1 MAFKFAAR
9 TLLELGKELISSD
22 EVALYELIKNSVDA
36 GSHKESP
43 SKIEIEAQVVLPHS
57 AYSQALESLAEGVN
71 PEEVLKAIRARVI
84 STAPKAPVEQFLGGL
99 ERNLSRGTRFRTA
112 LISLYAQHNW
122 IEVRDTGKGMTFQEL
137 DDVFLTVGTRSR
149 RSDNIKGARYL
160 GDKGVGRL
168 STMRLGDRLLV
179 HSTTAGQTFWGRI
192 RINWSLFSHDSEVP
206 LEEIK
211 IEPTQGLTKGNPN
224 TSGTIIRISA
234 LNADWTPGRFDD
246 VIRGKI
252 ARTIDPFTPMA
263 NELLIVRHNGARV
276 VIPRVP
282 KKLTD
287 AAHAKCNI
295 RFYFDTET
303 DEPVLEANLDYQLRN
318 KSRSVRFR
326 GVEIYSMAQRDS
338 KRRGKRGHA
347 AFENILIRS
356 NALKDLGPF
365 EAEIY
370 WYNRAVVRAIDGL
383 TEKQQETRDQIA
395 QWSGGPMLYR
405 YGFRILPYGEP
416 GDDWLALD
424 RNAFGESGFKLNR
437 QQVLGRVLIHSSHLA
452 LSEQTNRQGLI
463 ESDAESALRKMLM
476 VILHVELRGLI
487 NEADNFET
495 IKKREAEEA
504 AMDFR
509 RSQNDV
515 EIALDEL
522 RLHLGPEQISL
533 GNRLGEAVDTLVT
546 QCASAVRALD
556 KSIAQSVDEREKLL
570 HLAGIGLITEFI
582 FHELDRAVRH
592 TMTALVS
599 ARSTQQQSALQTLEE
614 QLVTLQKRVSAFDEL
629 TGERRQTK
637 TNFDVFEVI
646 EYVLQQHENE
656 FKRHNIRLIKT
667 EGQHFV
673 VKAVRGMFVQILE
686 NLIANATYWLKLQS
700 RYQSDFEPQITV
712 SIDEATRSVSVE
724 DNGPGVD
731 PARSET
737 IFQPFITSKPAG
749 QGRGLGLYI
758 SKELADYNDWQLYM
772 DKEVG
777 RHRKDRLSV
786 FVIDMG
792 GNDAH

>member
-1 MAFKFAAR
+1 MAFRFAAR

-22 EVALYELIKNSVDA
+22 EVALYELIKNAVDA
-36 GSHKESP
+36 GSHKAP
-43 SKIEIEAQVVLPHS
+43 PGKIEIEAQVILPHS
-57 AYSQALESLAEGVN
+57 VYSQALEKLAEKVD
-71 PEEVLKAIRARVI
+71 PEDVLKDIRSGIV
-84 STAPKAPVEQFLGGL
+84 STAPREAKELFLASL
-99 ERNLSRGTRFRTA
+99 ERNASRGARFQTA
-112 LISLYAQHNW
+112 LVSLYSQYNW
-122 IEVRDTGKGMTFQEL
+122 IEVRDTGKGMSFRDL
-137 DDVFLTVGTRSR
+137 DEIFLTVGTRSR
-149 RSDNIKGARYL
+149 RSDNIRGAQYL

-179 HSTTAGQTFWGRI
+179 HSTTAGQPFWGRL
-192 RINWSLFSHDSEVP
+192 RINWSLFSHDSETP

-211 IEPTQGLTKGNPN
+211 VEPVKGGTKSDPGA
-224 TSGTIIRISA
+224 SGTTIRISA

-252 ARTIDPFTPMA
+252 ARTIDPFTSRA
-263 NELLIVRHNGARV
+263 NELLVVRHNGARV

-287 AAHAKCNI
+287 AAHATCNI
-295 RFYFDTET
+295 RFYFDPKTA
-303 DEPVLEANLDYQLRN
+303 EPVLEADLNYQLRN
-318 KSRSVRFR
+318 KARSVRFR

-347 AFENILIRS
+347 AFENILIRP
-356 NALKDLGPF
+356 NALHNLGPF
-365 EAEIY
+365 EAEVY
-370 WYNRAVVRAIDGL
+370 WFNRAVVKAIEGL
-383 TEKQQETRDQIA
+383 TDKQEETRNQIT

-405 YGFRILPYGEP
+405 HGFRILPYGEP

-437 QQVLGRVLIHSSHLA
+437 QQILGRVLIHSSHLA

-487 NEADNFET
+487 NEADKFET
-495 IKKREAEEA
+495 VKKREAEEA

-509 RSQNDV
+509 QSQTDV
-515 EIALDEL
+515 ELALDEL
-522 RLHLGPEQISL
+522 RLHLAPDQIPL

-546 QCASAVRALD
+546 QCAAAVRKLD
-556 KSIAQSVDEREKLL
+556 KSVAQSVDEREKLL
-570 HLAGIGLITEFI
+570 HLASIGLITEFI

-592 TMTALVS
+592 TMTALVN
-599 ARSTQQQSALQTLEE
+599 ARVSQQQSALRALEE

-637 TNFDVFEVI
+637 TNFDVLEVI

-656 FKRHNIRLIKT
+656 FERHNIQVIKPDGERL
-667 EGQHFV
+667 V
-673 VKAVRGMFVQILE
+673 VKAVRGMFIQILE

-700 RYQSDFEPQITV
+700 RYQSGFEPKIKV
-712 SIDEATRSVSVE
+712 SIDVENRVVTVE

-731 PARSET
+731 PARGET

-758 SKELADYNDWQLYM
+758 SRELAEYNGWQLYM
-772 DKEVG
+772 DKTPG
-777 RHRKDRLSV
+777 LHREDRLSV

-792 GNDAH
+792 GDSAH

>member
-1 MAFKFAAR
+1 MAFRFAAR

-36 GSHKESP
+36 GSHKDTP
-43 SKIEIEAQVVLPHS
+43 SKIEIEAQVILSHS
-57 AYSQALESLAEGVN
+57 TYTRALENLAEGVD
-71 PEEVLKAIRARVI
+71 PKDVLKDIRAGMI
-84 STAPKAPVEQFLGGL
+84 SSAPREPMERFLMSL
-99 ERNLSRGTRFRTA
+99 ERNISRGTRFRTA
-112 LISLYAQHNW
+112 LVSLYSHYNW
-122 IEVRDTGKGMTFQEL
+122 IEVRDTGKGMSFREL
-137 DDVFLTVGTRSR
+137 DEIFLTVGTRSR
-149 RSDNIKGARYL
+149 RSENIKGAQYL

-179 HSTTAGQTFWGRI
+179 HSSTAGQPFWGRL
-192 RINWSLFSHDSEVP
+192 RINWSLFSHDSETP

-211 IEPTQGLTKGNPN
+211 VEPIQGRMKSDPAS
-224 TSGTIIRISA
+224 SGTTIRISA

-252 ARTIDPFTPMA
+252 ARTIDPFTSMA
-263 NELLIVRHNGARV
+263 NELLVVRHNGSRV

-295 RFYFDTET
+295 RFYFDRET
-303 DEPVLEANLDYQLRN
+303 DEPVLEAELNYQLRN
-318 KSRSVRFR
+318 KARTVRFR

-365 EAEIY
+365 EAEVY
-370 WYNRAVVRAIDGL
+370 WFNRAVVRAIDGL
-383 TEKQQETRDQIA
+383 TDKQQETRDQIT
-395 QWSGGPMLYR
+395 QWSGGPMLFR
-405 YGFRILPYGEP
+405 HGFRILPYGEP

-487 NEADNFET
+487 NEADEFET
-495 IKKREAEEA
+495 VKKREAEEA

-509 RSQNDV
+509 QSQNDV

-522 RLHLGPEQISL
+522 RLHLGPDQIPL

-546 QCASAVRALD
+546 QCAAAVRKLD
-556 KSIAQSVDEREKLL
+556 RSVAQSVDEREKLL

-592 TMTALVS
+592 TMTALID
-599 ARSTQQQSALQTLEE
+599 ARSSQQLAALQTLEE

-646 EYVLQQHENE
+646 EYVLQQHQNE
-656 FKRHNIRLIKT
+656 FERHNIRLIKP
-667 EGQHFV
+667 EKGHFV
-673 VKAVRGMFVQILE
+673 VKAVKGMFVQILE
-686 NLIANATYWLKLQS
+686 NLITNSTYWLKLQS
-700 RYQSDFEPQITV
+700 RYQSGFEPQITV
-712 SIDEATRSVSVE
+712 SIDEETRVVTVE
-724 DNGPGVD
+724 DNGQGVD
-731 PARSET
+731 PARGET

-758 SKELADYNDWQLYM
+758 SRELAEYNDWQLYM
-772 DKEVG
+772 DKTAG
-777 RHRKDRLSV
+777 RHRSDRLSM

>member
-1 MAFKFAAR
+1 MAFRFAAR

-36 GSHKESP
+36 RSP
-43 SKIEIEAQVVLPHS
+43 KVEIEAQIVLPHS
-57 AYSQALESLAEGVN
+57 VYSRALEDLDEGLD
-71 PEEVLKAIRARVI
+71 PDGVLKDIRSGII
-84 STAPKAPVEQFLGGL
+84 STAQRELSERFLASL
-99 ERNLSRGTRFRTA
+99 ERYSSVRARFRTA
-112 LISLYAQHNW
+112 LVTLYSTHNW
-122 IEVRDTGKGMTFQEL
+122 IEVRDRGQGMSLADL
-137 DDVFLTVGTRSR
+137 DDVFLTIGTRSR
-149 RSDNIKGARYL
+149 RSENISGAQYL

-179 HSTTAGQTFWGRI
+179 FSTTADQAFWGRL
-192 RINWSLFSHDSEVP
+192 RINWNLFSHDSETK
-206 LEEIK
+206 LEDIRIK
-211 IEPTQGLTKGNPN
+211 PVRGRTKVDPGE
-224 TSGTIIRISA
+224 TGTVVRISA

-252 ARTIDPFTPMA
+252 ARTIDPFTSKG
-263 NELLIVRHNGARV
+263 NELLIARHNGARV

-282 KKLTD
+282 KKLLD
-287 AAHAKCNI
+287 AAHATCKI
-295 RFYFDTET
+295 RFYFDSKTA
-303 DEPVLEANLDYQLRN
+303 EPVLEADINYQLRS
-318 KSRSVRFR
+318 KARSVRFR

-347 AFENILIRS
+347 AFENILIRPK
-356 NALKDLGPF
+356 ALEDLGPY
-365 EAEIY
+365 EAEVF
-370 WYNRAVVRAIDGL
+370 WFNRAVVKAIEGL
-383 TEKQQETRDQIA
+383 TDKQQETRDQIA

-405 YGFRILPYGEP
+405 HGFRILPYGEP

-487 NEADNFET
+487 NEADALET

-509 RSQNDV
+509 QSQQDV
-515 EIALDEL
+515 ETALDEL
-522 RLHLGPEQISL
+522 RLHLSPDQIPL

-546 QCASAVRALD
+546 QCAAAVRKLD
-556 KSIAQSVDEREKLL
+556 KSVAQSVDEREKLL

-592 TMTALVS
+592 TMSALVN
-599 ARSTQQQSALQTLEE
+599 ARASQQQSALRALEE

-629 TGERRQTK
+629 TGERRQSK
-637 TNFDVFEVI
+637 TNFDVAEVVG
-646 EYVLQQHENE
+646 YVLEQHENE
-656 FKRHNIRLIKT
+656 FRRHNIEVIKP
-667 EGQHFV
+667 EGVHLT
-673 VKAVRGMFVQILE
+673 VKAVRGMFIQILE
-686 NLIANATYWLKLQS
+686 NLIANSTYWLKLQS
-700 RYQSDFEPQITV
+700 RYESGFRPRIEV
-712 SIDEATRSVSVE
+712 SIDAETKVVTVE

-731 PARSET
+731 PARGET

-758 SKELADYNDWQLYM
+758 SRELAEYNGWQLYM
-772 DKEVG
+772 DSTPG
-777 RHRKDRLSV
+777 RYRDDRLSM

-792 GNDAH
+792 D